1 LIRRHNVALRLGLLL
16 ADALSALALFLVI
29 SVVQFGATWASTW
42 RNAGFDPA
50 AIAIG
55 YALAWIGALWI
66 HDLYRMRA
74 RWSIRSEVRDVLRAD
89 VLLSVATFSVLFLF
103 KLPDVSRRFLITLF
117 VSQLVVTLASRISIR
132 LALGALRDRGHNRR
146 FMLVVGTGPEAR
158 GFADRIERHREL
170 GLRVI
175 GHLSLAAEPP
185 GAARAAMVGPRP
197 LLGSLDDIEEIL
209 HSRVV
214 DEVAICLAPEQLAI
228 VEPITRLCEE
238 EGKIVR
244 IPIGETGLTLPGGRV
259 EEFDGGLVLSLA
271 YGPDRALAL
280 AAKRLLDVVLGTIAV
295 IVLVPLMLVIALAV
309 RLVDGGP
316 VFFRQTR
323 VGLHGRPFKVAKF
336 RTMQLDAEGRLEELR
351 ARNEIR
357 GPAFKVTNDPR
368 LTRTGRILRATS
380 FDELPQIWNVLRG
393 EMSLVGPRPP
403 LPREVDGYDLWHRR
417 RLSMKPGMT
426 GLWQVMGR
434 READFD
440 RWVELDL
447 AYIDRWSIWLDVKII
462 ARTIPAMFQGR

>member
-1 LIRRHNVALRLGLLL
+1 
-16 ADALSALALFLVI
+16 
-29 SVVQFGATWASTW
+29 
-42 RNAGFDPA
+42 
-50 AIAIG
+50 
-55 YALAWIGALWI
+55 
-66 HDLYRMRA
+66 
-74 RWSIRSEVRDVLRAD
+74 
-89 VLLSVATFSVLFLF
+89 
-103 KLPDVSRRFLITLF
+103 
-117 VSQLVVTLASRISIR
+117 
-132 LALGALRDRGHNRR
+132 
-146 FMLVVGTGPEAR
+146 
-158 GFADRIERHREL
+158 
-170 GLRVI
+170 
-175 GHLSLAAEPP
+175 
-185 GAARAAMVGPRP
+185 MVGRRP

-244 IPIGETGLTLPGGRV
+244 IPIGETGLTLPGGRI

-280 AAKRLLDVVLGTIAV
+280 AAKRLLDVLLGTIAI
-295 IVLVPLMLVIALAV
+295 IVLIPVMLVIALAV
-309 RLVDGGP
+309 RLLDGGP

-336 RTMQLDAEGRLEELR
+336 RSMQLDAEGRLEELR

-357 GPAFKVTNDPR
+357 GPAFKVTKDPR

-380 FDELPQIWNVLRG
+380 LDELPQIWNVLRG

-403 LPREVDGYDLWHRR
+403 LPQEVDGYDLWHRR

-434 READFD
+434 RESDFD